1 MVEPC
6 LDVIHIVSA
15 TVRVGLGLHDALTA
29 STSTGNSLD
38 SVETSFAL
46 HIISRDSGKP
56 AISNAAT
63 RLAHQYQ
70 NSLHTDQDNFTVE
83 QSDINSMLEGNTVEY
98 CGGLQY

>member
-15 TVRVGLGLHDALTA
+15 TVRVGLGLHDVLTV

-38 SVETSFAL
+38 PTETYFAL

-83 QSDINSMLEGNTVEY
+83 QSEISSMLEGKMTNF
-98 CGGLQY
+98 CDNIQ